1 MPAGSSSEG
10 SGSSSDEEWGKEG
23 SGSAAALAD
32 ASNGRGTARALAA
45 RAAERGEEL
54 ERQRR
59 LTKRLQQ
66 SHAEQAAELREARE
80 ELRQLR
86 FQAPRAER
94 ELEESFASARADKA
108 ALHKRL
114 AHAEEGAAAAARELR
129 ALVGCLAESP
139 PAAAASCARHASNAA
154 LALGHAELAAALQEC
169 VGDGAP
175 AAAEAAA
182 RPEPA
187 SAERPDPRREPA
199 TPGGEDGAEE
209 RSKYELAALESS
221 ELVHSYRSALLKER
235 QRSAALQRRV
245 QTAEAEADEL
255 RRARAA
261 DAHAHPFQSEVAT
274 LKQLAAEATQQAE
287 QVIASHNGSGGERG
301 AADGLRR
308 VLERASPSKGGDEG
322 GKWRR
327 RLEQSQSL
335 VEEQQCRLR
344 ELQQSLAERDAAMEE
359 QRRDLQVALS
369 MVRTARARAISCRRT
384 QLDRLGTPQVVRR
397 AASSPPSD
405 PAGATP
411 TRSAAKWMA
420 GSEKKG
426 DADADLTPRYL
437 GQFRESRLAHAE
449 EGAAA
454 AARELRA
461 LQGRGQ

>member
-1 MPAGSSSEG
+1 MPGASSSEG

-94 ELEESFASARADKA
+94 ELEESFASARAEKA

-139 PAAAASCARHASNAA
+139 AAAICARHASNAA

-175 AAAEAAA
+175 AAAGAAA

-187 SAERPDPRREPA
+187 SAERPDSRREPA

-255 RRARAA
+255 RRTQVT

-287 QVIASHNGSGGERG
+287 QVIASQGERG

-308 VLERASPSKGGDEG
+308 VLERASPRPGGDEG

-359 QRRDLQVALS
+359 QRRDLHDALS
-369 MVRTARARAISCRRT
+369 MVRTARARTISATGRSLTAWILRR
-384 QLDRLGTPQVVRR
+384 
-397 AASSPPSD
+397 
-405 PAGATP
+405 
-411 TRSAAKWMA
+411 WC
-420 GSEKKG
+420 
-426 DADADLTPRYL
+426 
-437 GQFRESRLAHAE
+437 AE
-449 EGAAA
+449 P
-454 AARELRA
+454 RA
-461 LQGRGQ
+461 LRCPIRPVPRPRGARRSGWPDRRRMGMRMQT